1 MADCA
6 EGCSSTLGLEATGY
20 LEDMLLDSGVAEGNV
35 CASSRQGRTTKIP
48 KMGCSPVVAK
58 GRRGQRDSAWAAVDG
73 VRVFVAL

>member
-35 CASSRQGRTTKIP
+35 CEQPSGSNNEIP